1 MDDVTPLAL
10 QVVDVDVLWRLIVA
24 SLAGGL
30 GVSLAFSIVI
40 YGATRFVDLRRD
52 GRTVLAGAFA
62 LVAAL
67 ALAAVFAGV
76 IYGITVL
83 AHKS

>member
-1 MDDVTPLAL
+1 
-10 QVVDVDVLWRLIVA
+10 
-24 SLAGGL
+24 
-30 GVSLAFSIVI
+30 VI

>member
-1 MDDVTPLAL
+1 MTTYAI
-10 QVVDVDVLWRLIVA
+10 QVVDTDVLWRLIAA

-52 GRTVLAGAFA
+52 GRAVLAGAFA

-76 IYGITVL
+76 IYGVTIL
-83 AHKS
+83 AHKD